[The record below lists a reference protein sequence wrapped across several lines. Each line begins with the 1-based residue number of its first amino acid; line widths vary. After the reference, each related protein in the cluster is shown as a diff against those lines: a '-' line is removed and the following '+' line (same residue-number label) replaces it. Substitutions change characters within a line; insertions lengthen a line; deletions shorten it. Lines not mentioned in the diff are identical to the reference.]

1 MIQLGPRQRRPI
13 DRSNDR
19 LVAMLSI
26 AAALAF
32 LVTALAAAAL
42 PAGVRLGIW
51 LPIHLAFAG
60 GATTAI
66 AGVMPFFSAALAA
79 APPMDIRLRLTALG
93 GVAVGAIGV
102 SVGVVVGYP
111 LAAAL
116 SGVLYLAGVG
126 LVAVATVRPLARG
139 LGPARGLVT
148 QGYVAAL
155 VTVALGALLAILNLA
170 GVRPIVDSWPFIK
183 VGHAW
188 LNLVGFVSLV
198 IATTLLHFF
207 PTVVGAR
214 IVVRST
220 ARLTVLG
227 LAAGPALVAAGV
239 SLRIDA
245 IAWLGALLVAT
256 GAAGLTA
263 YCVQTW
269 QTRAR
274 WTTDAGWHAFSKGG
288 LISAVLWF
296 DVGIAIAAGRVL
308 QFGDSPLGWS
318 APAVVAPLLVGW
330 MGFAVVA
337 SANHLVPSIG
347 PGDPVA
353 HERQRRGLGRLALA
367 RLVAINLGVAAL
379 ASGLP
384 LGLDGLVTVGLVLTG
399 IALLITTVLLLSA
412 VADGLRIGGRG
423 AVLR

>member
-1 MIQLGPRQRRPI
+1 VTQLGQQRRPI

-26 AAALAF
+26 AGALAWLIAAL
-32 LVTALAAAAL
+32 VAAAL
-42 PAGVRLGIW
+42 PAGIRVGIW

-66 AGVMPFFSAALAA
+66 AGVMPFFSAAFAA
-79 APPMDIRLRLTALG
+79 APPMDIRLRLAALG
-93 GVAVGAIGV
+93 AVVFGAIGV
-102 SVGVVVGYP
+102 STGVVVSQP

-116 SGVLYLAGVG
+116 AGVLYLVGIG

-155 VTVALGALLAILNLA
+155 MMVALGGLVAILNLA
-170 GVRPIVDSWPFIK
+170 GVRPIVDLWPFIK
-183 VGHAW
+183 VGHVW

-198 IATTLLHFF
+198 IATTLLHLF

-227 LAAGPALVAAGV
+227 LAAGALFVAAGLA
-239 SLRIDA
+239 LRMGA
-245 IAWLGALLVAT
+245 IAWLGALSVAA
-256 GAAGLTA
+256 GAAGLAA
-263 YCVQTW
+263 YCAQTW
-269 QTRAR
+269 RTRAH
-274 WTTDAGWHAFSKGG
+274 WTTDAGWHAFSMGG
-288 LISAVLWF
+288 LIAAVFWF
-296 DVGIAIAAGRVL
+296 DVGIAVAAVRVL

-318 APAVVAPLLVGW
+318 APAALAPLLVGW
-330 MGFAVVA
+330 MGFAIVA

-353 HERQRRGLGRLALA
+353 HERQRRVLGRLAIT
-367 RLVAINLGVAAL
+367 RLVVLNLGVAAL
-379 ASGLP
+379 ALGAP
-384 LGLDGLVTVGLVLTG
+384 LGIDELNAVGLVLIGTG
-399 IALLITTVLLLSA
+399 LLITAVLILSA
-412 VADGLRIGGRG
+412 VAAGLRQRAG
-423 AVLR
+423 

>member
-1 MIQLGPRQRRPI
+1 MTQLGPRARRPI

-26 AAALAF
+26 AGALAF
-32 LVTALAAAAL
+32 LVAALAAAAL
-42 PAGVRLGIW
+42 PVGIRLGMW

-60 GATTAI
+60 AATTAI
-66 AGVMPFFSAALAA
+66 AGVMPFFSAAFAA
-79 APPMDIRLRLTALG
+79 APPMDIRLRLAALG
-93 GVAVGAIGV
+93 AVVLGAIGV
-102 SVGVVVGYP
+102 SAGVVLYYP

-116 SGVLYLAGVG
+116 AGVLFLVGVA
-126 LVAVATVRPLARG
+126 LVAIATVRPLAHG

-155 VTVALGALLAILNLA
+155 TTLTLGALLAILNLA
-170 GVRPIVDSWPFIK
+170 DVRPIVDSWAFIK

-198 IATTLLHFF
+198 IATTLLHLF

-227 LAAGPALVAAGV
+227 IAAGPPLVAAGV
-239 SLRIDA
+239 SLRIDV
-245 IAWLGALLVAT
+245 IAWVGALLVAS
-256 GAAGLTA
+256 GATGLTA
-263 YCVQTW
+263 YCVRTW

-274 WTTDAGWHAFSKGG
+274 WTTDAGWHAFSIGG
-288 LISAVLWF
+288 LISAVFWF

-308 QFGDSPLGWS
+308 QFGASPIGWS

-330 MGFAVVA
+330 MGLAVAA

-353 HERQRRGLGRLALA
+353 HERQRRSLGRLAIT
-367 RLVAINLGVAAL
+367 RLVVINLGVAAFAFGML
-379 ASGLP
+379 
-384 LGLDGLVTVGLVLTG
+384 LGFDQLITVGLFLTG
-399 IALLITTVLLLSA
+399 TALLATAVLLLSA
-412 VADGLRIGGRG
+412 VVRAGRS

>member
-1 MIQLGPRQRRPI
+1 
-13 DRSNDR
+13 
-19 LVAMLSI
+19 MLSI
-26 AAALAF
+26 AGALAF
-32 LVTALAAAAL
+32 LIAALAAAAL
-42 PAGVRLGIW
+42 PAAIRLGIW

-66 AGVMPFFSAALAA
+66 AGVMPFFSAAFAA
-79 APPMDIRLRLTALG
+79 APPMDVRLRLAALG
-93 GVAVGAIGV
+93 AVVLGAIGV

-111 LAAAL
+111 LAAAIA
-116 SGVLYLAGVG
+116 GVLYLAGIG

-155 VTVALGALLAILNLA
+155 TTLALGALLAILNLA
-170 GVRPIVDSWPFIK
+170 GVRPLVDLWPFLK

-214 IVVRST
+214 IVARPA

-227 LAAGPALVAAGV
+227 LAAGALLVAAGL
-239 SLRIDA
+239 SLRVDA
-245 IAWLGALLVAT
+245 FARVGALLVAA
-256 GAAGLTA
+256 GAAGLNA
-263 YCVQTW
+263 YCFQTW

-274 WTTDAGWHAFSKGG
+274 WTTDAGWHAFSMGG
-288 LISAVLWF
+288 LISAVFWF
-296 DVGIAIAAGRVL
+296 DVAIAIGAGRVL
-308 QFGDSPLGWS
+308 QFGSNPLGWW

-353 HERQRRGLGRLALA
+353 HARQRRGLGRLAITRLA
-367 RLVAINLGVAAL
+367 VLNLGVAAL
-379 ASGLP
+379 AVGIPLDLDQLVAIGL
-384 LGLDGLVTVGLVLTG
+384 LLTG
-399 IALLITTVLLLSA
+399 AGLLIAAVLLLSA
-412 VADGLRIGGRG
+412 VAAGLRQKAG
-423 AVLR
+423 